1 MNQVPSTTKHKT
13 SAGVERQWDDS
24 GYIVATVSGAGIQKR
39 RHCAVRGEPV
49 FARRAG
55 ERFDGVAELRS
66 RSTSRLTVLGSK
78 LEALGELVSGPV
90 ATALEERQQFQQS
103 PFGQFRQIFMFPKL
117 RTELVLNHP

>member
-1 MNQVPSTTKHKT
+1 MT
-13 SAGVERQWDDS
+13 AGTFF
-24 GYIVATVSGAGIQKR
+24 ATVSGRRTQKR
-39 RHCAVRGEPV
+39 RHCALRGEPV
-49 FARRAG
+49 SARRAD
-55 ERFDGVAELRS
+55 ERFDRVAELRS